1 MNPYDY
7 KKEDFL
13 TWLEKRMEK
22 YGYTVEN
29 SPDTYSKAY
38 KSGDPKDLPVLIT
51 QEWYA
56 YSKNNNPTDKTKK
69 ISWLEKFKWA
79 LKKNNKNSSTNITD
93 LEIESEAIL
102 QEKEN
107 QFEIYKKKVD
117 DEFEDKINTLKILS
131 EKSVSEIKE
140 KFNKSN
146 QEYQKEI
153 NLLQNEVKN
162 IKKENDLIGEY
173 KEKIDLLDNTIKKL
187 EKDSNYKN
195 EELRNIIQESRK
207 ENAILKS
214 KIKFI
219 NSEKKASNDNNKLL
233 NEKNKS
239 LSKKLIQFEEEIKNI
254 TNKYENSKKN
264 DNETNLID
272 KLKEKE
278 KELYQLND
286 LKKLLEDNLNELDQE
301 KNKNEKQNFN
311 ELILLKKEIKN
322 LQLVNNDLLIQNQ
335 DLNNKLILKGEE
347 LEEKIID
354 DQNIQKKNSN
364 ETFSELYNFD
374 KWMRTKTNLS
384 ESSIKK
390 YVNSV
395 SNLRLD
401 LIRMRNIDVF
411 NSKNSYKENLEKLLD
426 FWLSSNFEKDKKG
439 NNMYSAGFKKFI
451 IFKSLSEILSKK
463 SIKYESDVS
472 NLEEKSENS
481 QKDNEKNI
489 SSIDEL
495 KQQISDSNIYT
506 RKLKESLLEFEKTK
520 RDLDAAKNQV
530 NIYKVD
536 LKKIINENN
545 NLKQII
551 AKNNNINKLKSE
563 FNLNTAGELV
573 ENHNSENSKIDNEN
587 INNEENL
594 FDNYELIFKEWL
606 EENIKKFGPFNYS
619 NALQTLS
626 PSKLSDPIAEKWYE
640 YLNSNQEKLRL
651 KTNKIDEIERNIIE
665 LSMIVIGTIPTKN
678 SYKKLKREDRTMVSL
693 KSFIHR
699 ISNLKLI
706 ERIPIY
712 SKYSLEVPRKEYD
725 YHFKFIMS
733 GLGSRFLIDKSYWF
747 IFENL
752 KEFLSRLSSSLSYD
766 QYMPLPREIPTIIS
780 EQFNRFGGYFQ
791 VARDSDLKIR
801 ANENLSLLDRRLD
814 IKQLK
819 NIYRNAQVFHNIDN
833 EVSLTKTKLVEYIY
847 TLENT
852 EFEDIKPDMVFE
864 EIENHKIFD
873 LLLKENKEKR
883 LDELFLHDIKNENLQ
898 YSKSETIKSK
908 NKEEENQEQ
917 SLFKLDFAKL
927 EKSKLE
933 QKQTD
938 ERLNKIYSIQYDD
951 ESEIEEEEE
960 ENIEN
965 PNILND
971 KKNTQENNQKDSE
984 NLVYKSYYQSLIK
997 FIEDNIDEEDSINKE
1012 LFTFFINKNSLNEE
1026 EFLEEINNFCYEE
1039 YNELLLEEDDNIFYL
1054 TPEVFT
1060 NFKINFNYND

>member
-13 TWLEKRMEK
+13 AWLEERIGK
-22 YGYTVEN
+22 YGYTVKN
-29 SPDTYSKAY
+29 APDTYLKAY

-56 YSKNNNPTDKTKK
+56 YQKNNNPTDKTKK
-69 ISWLEKFKWA
+69 ISWIEKLNWS
-79 LKKNNKNSSTNITD
+79 LKKNNKNSSTNIID
-93 LEIESEAIL
+93 LKLEFEAVL

-131 EKSVSEIKE
+131 ERSVSEIKE

-146 QEYQKEI
+146 EEYQKKI

-162 IKKENDLIGEY
+162 IKKENNLIGEY
-173 KEKIDLLDNTIKKL
+173 KKKIDLLNNTHKKL
-187 EKDSNYKN
+187 EKDRNYKD
-195 EELRNIIQESRK
+195 EEQKNIIQELRK
-207 ENAILKS
+207 ENRILNS
-214 KIKFI
+214 KIKFLSSS
-219 NSEKKASNDNNKLL
+219 NKATNDNNKLI

-239 LSKKLIQFEEEIKNI
+239 LSNKLIQYEEEIKNI
-254 TNKYENSKKN
+254 KIKYENSKNKVS
-264 DNETNLID
+264 ETNLIE
-272 KLKEKE
+272 KLNQKEKE
-278 KELYQLND
+278 ISQL
-286 LKKLLEDNLNELDQE
+286 KDNLDKLNQE
-301 KNKNEKQNFN
+301 KNKNEKQKLNDF
-311 ELILLKKEIKN
+311 ILLNKKIKN
-322 LQLVNNDLLIQNQ
+322 LQLVNNDLLSENQ
-335 DLNNKLILKGEE
+335 DLNNKLISKEKE

-354 DQNIQKKNSN
+354 DQNIQNKNSS

-374 KWMRTKTNLS
+374 KWMRTETNLS
-384 ESSIKK
+384 ESSVKK

-395 SNLRLD
+395 SNVRLD

-411 NSKNSYKENLEKLLD
+411 NSTNSNKENLEKLLD

-451 IFKSLSEILSKK
+451 IFKSLSETLSKK
-463 SIKYESDVS
+463 SIKYESEIS
-472 NLEEKSENS
+472 NLEEKSENF
-481 QKDNEKNI
+481 QIDKEKNI

-495 KQQISDSNIYT
+495 KQQISDSNVYT

-520 RDLDAAKNQV
+520 RDLAAAKNQL
-530 NIYKVD
+530 NIYKID
-536 LKKIINENN
+536 LKKIIDENN
-545 NLKQII
+545 DLKQII

-563 FNLNTAGELV
+563 YNLKTAGELV
-573 ENHNSENSKIDNEN
+573 ENQNFENNKIDNKN
-587 INNEENL
+587 TNNEEKL

-606 EENIKKFGPFNYS
+606 EERIKKFGPFNYA

-626 PSKLSDPIAEKWYE
+626 PSKLSDPIAEKWYD
-640 YLNSNQEKLRL
+640 YLNNNQEKLRL

-665 LSMIVIGTIPTKN
+665 LSLIVIGTIPTKN

-706 ERIPIY
+706 ERIPVY
-712 SKYSLEVPRKEYD
+712 SRYSLEVPKKEYD
-725 YHFKFIMS
+725 YHFKFIMN

-747 IFENL
+747 VFENL

-780 EQFNRFGGYFQ
+780 EHFNRFGGYFQ

-814 IKQLK
+814 INQLK
-819 NIYRNAQVFHNIDN
+819 NIYRNAQDFHNIDN
-833 EVSLTKTKLVEYIY
+833 EVSLIKTKLVEYIY
-847 TLENT
+847 TLENK
-852 EFEDIKPDMVFE
+852 EFEDIKPDMIIE
-864 EIENHKIFD
+864 EIEKHKIFA

-883 LDELFLHDIKNENLQ
+883 LDELFLYDIKNDNLQ
-898 YSKSETIKSK
+898 NTKSETIKSE
-908 NKEEENQEQ
+908 NKENENQEQ

-960 ENIEN
+960 EVNVEN
-965 PNILND
+965 RSFLND
-971 KKNTQENNQKDSE
+971 KNDTQENNQKDSE
-984 NLVYKSYYQSLIK
+984 KLVYKSYYKSLIK
-997 FIEDNIDEEDSINKE
+997 FIEENIDEEESINKK
-1012 LFTFFINKNSLNEE
+1012 LLKFFINKNSLNEE
-1026 EFLEEINNFCYEE
+1026 EFLEEINDFCFEE
-1039 YNELLLEEDDNIFYL
+1039 YNELLLEEDGDIFYL
-1054 TPEVFT
+1054 TQEVFT
-1060 NFKINFNYND
+1060 NFKINFNSND

>member
-93 LEIESEAIL
+93 LEIKSEAIL

-162 IKKENDLIGEY
+162 TKKEN
-173 KEKIDLLDNTIKKL
+173 KILT
-187 EKDSNYKN
+187 
-195 EELRNIIQESRK
+195 
-207 ENAILKS
+207 A
-214 KIKFI
+214 KIKFFI
-219 NSEKKASNDNNKLL
+219 SEKKSSNDNNKLI

-239 LSKKLIQFEEEIKNI
+239 LSKKLIQYEEEIKNI
-254 TNKYENSKKN
+254 TIKYENFKN
-264 DNETNLID
+264 NINENNLID
-272 KLKEKE
+272 KLKKKE
-278 KELYQLND
+278 EDISQLND
-286 LKKLLEDNLNELDQE
+286 LKKILEDELNELNKE
-301 KNKNEKQNFN
+301 KNKKEKQNLN
-311 ELILLKKEIKN
+311 DLILLNKEIKN
-322 LQLVNNDLLIQNQ
+322 LKLVNNDLLIENQ
-335 DLNNKLILKGEE
+335 DLNDKLISKEKEINKKLINVQSI
-347 LEEKIID
+347 EKI
-354 DQNIQKKNSN
+354 NSN
-364 ETFSELYNFD
+364 ETFSEIYNFE
-374 KWMRTKTNLS
+374 KWMKTKTSLS
-384 ESSIKK
+384 ESSVNK

-395 SNLRLD
+395 SNIRLD
-401 LIRMRNIDVF
+401 LIRMKNIDIF
-411 NSKNSYKENLEKLLD
+411 NTENINQENLEKLLD

-472 NLEEKSENS
+472 NLEEKSENPE
-481 QKDNEKNI
+481 KDTEKNI

-563 FNLNTAGELV
+563 YNLNNAGESV
-573 ENHNSENSKIDNEN
+573 ENHNSENNKIDNEN

-801 ANENLSLLDRRLD
+801 ANENVSLLDRRLD

-819 NIYRNAQVFHNIDN
+819 NIYRNAQDFHNIDN

-847 TLENT
+847 TLENK
-852 EFEDIKPDMVFE
+852 EFEDIKPDMIIE
-864 EIENHKIFD
+864 EIEKHKIFA

>member
-93 LEIESEAIL
+93 LEIKSEAIL

-162 IKKENDLIGEY
+162 TKKEN
-173 KEKIDLLDNTIKKL
+173 KILT
-187 EKDSNYKN
+187 
-195 EELRNIIQESRK
+195 
-207 ENAILKS
+207 S
-214 KIKFI
+214 KIKFFI
-219 NSEKKASNDNNKLL
+219 SEKKSSNDNNKLI

-239 LSKKLIQFEEEIKNI
+239 LSKKLIQYEEEIKNI
-254 TNKYENSKKN
+254 TIKYENFKN
-264 DNETNLID
+264 NVNENNLID
-272 KLKEKE
+272 KLKKKE
-278 KELYQLND
+278 EDISQLND
-286 LKKLLEDNLNELDQE
+286 LKKILEDELNELNKE
-301 KNKNEKQNFN
+301 KNKKEKQNLN
-311 ELILLKKEIKN
+311 DLILLNKEIKN
-322 LQLVNNDLLIQNQ
+322 LKLVNNDLLIENQ
-335 DLNNKLILKGEE
+335 DLNDKLISKEKEINKKLINVQSI
-347 LEEKIID
+347 EKI
-354 DQNIQKKNSN
+354 NSN
-364 ETFSELYNFD
+364 ETFSEIYNFE
-374 KWMRTKTNLS
+374 KWMKTKTSLS
-384 ESSIKK
+384 ESSVNK

-395 SNLRLD
+395 SNIRLD
-401 LIRMRNIDVF
+401 LIRMKNIDIF
-411 NSKNSYKENLEKLLD
+411 NTENINQENLEKLLD

-472 NLEEKSENS
+472 NLEEKSENPE
-481 QKDNEKNI
+481 KDKEKNI

-520 RDLDAAKNQV
+520 RDLEAAKNQV
-530 NIYKVD
+530 NFYKVD

-563 FNLNTAGELV
+563 YNLNNAGESV
-573 ENHNSENSKIDNEN
+573 ENHNSENNKIDNEN

-801 ANENLSLLDRRLD
+801 ANENVSLLDRRLD

-819 NIYRNAQVFHNIDN
+819 NIYRNAQDFHNIDN

-852 EFEDIKPDMVFE
+852 EFEDIKPNMVFE
-864 EIENHKIFD
+864 EIENHKIFA

-951 ESEIEEEEE
+951 ESEIEEEEEEE